1 VSHPAEDPEL
11 DELDFVPIEEEP
23 ENEALDAH
31 ETRSARPGIA
41 SSGRTLR
48 E

>member
-23 ENEALDAH
+23 ENEALDAIA
-31 ETRSARPGIA
+31 EMALLLDRVQAARIA
-41 SSGRTLR
+41 GA
-48 E
+48 